1 MLQIYDVIEYSY
13 IQGYVPSD
21 WLWWDF
27 PPEKQVDVDAD

>member
-1 MLQIYDVIEYSY
+1 MLQIYDAIEYY